1 MQGARFY
8 WMRQPLLS
16 IQRLLTTLEEDGLN
30 SLLQEE
36 SVIQSIEIASPAMG
50 AHLRVNQKAD
60 SEIAATLLKYVLR
73 MSTRCTP
80 FGLFAGGTMGRT
92 ARKTTFDFRQR
103 QFASRQRLDTETVGY
118 LAFALTTHPATVEK
132 IRFYANRTAYQVGD
146 RLRYTERSSQDG
158 QCRFFAS
165 EVPANPAILSV
176 LKRAK
181 LGATVP
187 ELAQAV
193 ASDESLASASQFI
206 KQLIEDGLLS
216 SELSPSP
223 TGDGPLPTLVRK
235 LSERSAPPEL
245 LQPLHRIHDLLAQT
259 KDNRTVRP
267 EVTAI
272 LTEQFGFNP
281 KAASVVQTDTLIEG
295 GVNQLSQAVYDQLQ
309 QTLRPL
315 HVLNRFNPE
324 PTDLVAF
331 KKRFYTRYEEQE
343 VPLLLALDG
352 DTGVGYGESQESFGS
367 SEKLIEGL
375 PISNLTHSAHAYQSD
390 ELHDLRLRLYTRFLA
405 SGPKPIA
412 ITDHDLSLLGG
423 SKVPLPPSY
432 YAFGSFLATS
442 ASAIDKG
449 DFRFLLKALSGPS
462 GFTLMG
468 RFCAI
473 DERLARMVTE
483 QMACQ
488 QARRPDLIYAEI
500 AHLPHARTGNVVG
513 RPHLRPY
520 EIPYMTH
527 SELPPDQQL
536 HLDDLL
542 VSVPN
547 GQRVVIRS
555 KRLGKEVVPQL
566 TTAHDY
572 RDGLPIYQFLCDL
585 QAQDVPFPVQWH
597 WGAFD
602 KARRLPRVVYR
613 NTVLQ
618 EGSWQLS
625 RADISSTLSAE
636 QNAARLRGS
645 EGLPRLVALMQGDQE
660 LFIDLD
666 SRICCELFV
675 STLQRLGNIRIIE
688 WLRTPD
694 QCPVDG
700 PDGKLTHE
708 VVIPFINW
716 AEETPLG
723 AIQAR
728 IPVITQRTFAPGS
741 EWLYLKVYGGISS
754 MSPVLAKLCQL
765 AAKEEL
771 RKKVSQWF
779 FIRFADPEPHLR
791 FRIRLKSAN
800 CYADLLVECHR
811 VLNPFLISG
820 EVHSVRLDTY
830 QRELERYGQETIEE
844 SERIFWR
851 DSEATGQLLQMQLSE
866 SEMLTCACQSV
877 EAYLSAFGLSLAE
890 KVIFCMAAYEQF
902 THEHGPMK
910 ELRQSLAQKYRVNRS
925 SVEQA
930 LVPLEGT
937 GRKEVTQII
946 QLRTY
951 GISDDVETVRK
962 RHQAGRPEKLDQ
974 YLKSIIH
981 MSINRLFAANQRTY
995 ELLIYHHLYRA
1006 YQSKVARNSA

>member
-1 MQGARFY
+1 MQGAKFY

-16 IQRLLTTLEEDGLN
+16 IQRLLTTLEKDGLN
-30 SLLQEE
+30 RLLQEE

-50 AHLRVNQKAD
+50 AHLRGDHKAD
-60 SEIAATLLKYVLR
+60 AQIAATLLKYVLR

-80 FGLFAGGTMGRT
+80 FGLFAGGTIGCT
-92 ARKTTFDFRQR
+92 ALKTTFDFQKRK
-103 QFASRQRLDTETVGY
+103 FASRQRLDTETVDY
-118 LAFALTTHPATVEK
+118 LAFALTTHSEIVEK

-165 EVPANPAILSV
+165 EVPANPTILSV

-193 ASDESLASASQFI
+193 ASDESLASACEFI
-206 KQLIEDGLLS
+206 RQLVEDGLLS

-235 LSERSAPPEL
+235 LSERSTPPEL
-245 LQPLHRIHDLLAQT
+245 LQPLRRIHDLLAQT
-259 KDNRTVRP
+259 EDNRTVRP

-272 LTEQFGFNP
+272 LTKQFGFNP

-295 GVNQLSQAVYDQLQ
+295 GINQFSQAVYDQLQ

-324 PTDLVAF
+324 PTDLVVF
-331 KKRFYTRYEEQE
+331 KKRFYARYEEQE

-352 DTGVGYGESQESFGS
+352 DTGVGYGEFLESFGS

-405 SGPKPIA
+405 SGSQPTA

-483 QMACQ
+483 QMVWQ
-488 QARRPDLIYAEI
+488 QAQRPDLIYAEI

-527 SELPPDQQL
+527 SELPADQQL

-555 KRLGKEVVPQL
+555 KRLDKEVVPQL

-572 RDGLPIYQFLCDL
+572 RDGLPIYRFLCDL
-585 QAQDVPFPVQWH
+585 QAQAAPFAVQWH

-625 RADISSTLSAE
+625 RADLSSTLSAE

-675 STLQRLGNIRIIE
+675 STLQRLGTIRVIE

-694 QCPVDG
+694 QCPVEG
-700 PDGKLTHE
+700 PDGRLTHE
-708 VVIPFINW
+708 VVIPFMNPGLESPSR
-716 AEETPLG
+716 AVPERP
-723 AIQAR
+723 
-728 IPVITQRTFAPGS
+728 PVTVQRAFGPGS
-741 EWLYLKVYGGISS
+741 EWLYLKVYGGLSTT
-754 MSPVLAKLCQL
+754 PALL
-765 AAKEEL
+765 AALCGWAANGEL
-771 RKKVSQWF
+771 RNEATHWF
-779 FIRFADPEPHLR
+779 FVRFADPEPHLR
-791 FRIRLKSAN
+791 FRIRLNDVAH
-800 CYADLLVECHR
+800 YAPMLVECYR
-811 VLNPFLISG
+811 RLNPFLISG
-820 EVHSVRLDTY
+820 EVHSIQLDTY
-830 QRELERYGQETIEE
+830 QRELERYGQELIEVTE
-844 SERIFWR
+844 QIFWL
-851 DSEATGQLLQMQLSE
+851 DSKAVSQLLQLTLAE
-866 SEMLTCACQSV
+866 SGILPCACRSV
-877 EAYLSAFGLSLAE
+877 EAYLAASGLTLAQKVAFCQS
-890 KVIFCMAAYEQF
+890 AYERF
-902 THEHGPMK
+902 TNEHGATK
-910 ELRQSLAQKYRVNRS
+910 ELRQSLAQKYRVNRP
-925 SVEQA
+925 SVEQSLNA
-930 LVPLEGT
+930 PESVLGEEAEEIF
-937 GRKEVTQII
+937 R
-946 QLRTY
+946 LRTRSM
-951 GISDDVETVRK
+951 GADLETVK
-962 RHQAGRPEKLDQ
+962 HYYQTNRPEEFRE
-974 YLKSIIH
+974 YLGSLIH
-981 MSINRLFAANQRTY
+981 MSINRLFATNQRTY

-1006 YQSKVARNSA
+1006 YQSVVARCTG